1 MVEKLDA
8 LSVLIDTKTL
18 MGKIVMKETVYLR
31 EQPVQNLFLERS
43 AGLLDFYRQLQ
54 QPVFTQQ
61 TQVCRSFPL
70 SYLRPFLCHSQQ
82 AVC

>member
-43 AGLLDFYRQLQ
+43 AGLLYFY
-54 QPVFTQQ
+54 
-61 TQVCRSFPL
+61 
-70 SYLRPFLCHSQQ
+70 
-82 AVC
+82 